1 MAATTTFLLS
11 SSPSRSVI
19 ATTPP
24 GTTNI
29 PFSSSPSLPSPSQLY
44 TLKPLHVPRESTDA
58 SIPTDVTPGFA
69 SSATLL
75 QSERSMVARKCP
87 PGAERL
93 GLAEKY
99 KSQSSVGKPAKP
111 TKIKPVEAK
120 DTAFKKPPKDPKTK
134 TQKPPDTLVNVDLD
148 ELEVDA
154 KPGEEI
160 DTASKKPR
168 KPPKT
173 KTQRLPATV
182 KEMPDVSKAGAGVQ
196 LECQP
201 KKARNKKLKQE
212 DASQT
217 KIKEV
222 KVTKPG
228 VEKSARKGKKEEVF
242 GKTRKARSSTLSTL
256 LADHDPAP
264 TRKEPLD
271 LHLDGAT
278 KRRANWTPVKDTLQ
292 GFTILADTP
301 ANAIPHR
308 SCKSNTSEDF
318 VFGSFLGGFGFSRP
332 NDSAT
337 IATETMRMSSGGA
350 TFKRRKIELVTG
362 LVCPP
367 PAEKPKKK
375 PQTITEKATAPFVPL
390 KVKAAPSL
398 LEYFETHSSAT
409 GVNKNA
415 SSESRSISPTK
426 KMLKPRNAALKSRK
440 RVENPIV
447 LLSPETAVKKVRD
460 QELIFGTSSQLA
472 REESPTFIKDLQK
485 ALKESESIENQSESQ
500 GKLSGP
506 LRMPA
511 LLHRPSSSLILN
523 RPRSL
528 WSAAARD
535 FDESLLEAE
544 IVDLSR
550 TPRASTVKPRF
561 EATAAQSYREL
572 NADAKM
578 PIDGDL
584 NPQSDA
590 APELAVELEGI
601 DAVFEKA
608 LPISVAEAAL
618 KNRPKD
624 KVLAKKGSL
633 IDGTPD
639 TMPNYKGFT
648 DFQLSKEIA
657 SCGFKAIKKR
667 AAMISLLEKCW
678 QSRRDMALQELPVN
692 INVVPSAA
700 GPTPRKIA
708 ENCSPVKKQGR
719 PSKAATAAAKS
730 TKPTDITPKK
740 SRGRPRK
747 DSSPARSPSNRTAK
761 AKTQTKSTNMDLGDE
776 IYDSAPPTPSP
787 PRRRTPTK
795 PAKQLPL
802 SPSQGAATPKNTP
815 AHHFR
820 LLNSV
825 TKAVTTFPPTND
837 PKNLT
842 WYEKILM
849 YEPIVIEDLA
859 MWLNREGLG
868 RVGEDDEVGPALVKE
883 WCEGHSIC
891 CLWKENLR
899 GRPRGRW

>member
-1 MAATTTFLLS
+1 MT
-11 SSPSRSVI
+11 
-19 ATTPP
+19 
-24 GTTNI
+24 
-29 PFSSSPSLPSPSQLY
+29 
-44 TLKPLHVPRESTDA
+44 
-58 SIPTDVTPGFA
+58 
-69 SSATLL
+69 
-75 QSERSMVARKCP
+75 ARKCP

-93 GLAEKY
+93 GLAGKY
-99 KSQSSVGKPAKP
+99 KSQSSVAKTAKP
-111 TKIKPVEAK
+111 MKIKPVEAI
-120 DTAFKKPPKDPKTK
+120 DTAFEKPPKDPETK
-134 TQKPPDTLVNVDLD
+134 TQKPPDILANVDLD
-148 ELEVDA
+148 KFEVDA
-154 KPGEEI
+154 KPGEEK
-160 DTASKKPR
+160 DTVSKKPQ
-168 KPPKT
+168 KTPKT

-196 LECQP
+196 LECHP
-201 KKARNKKLKQE
+201 KKARNKKFKHE

-217 KIKEV
+217 KIKKA
-222 KVTKPG
+222 KVTKPD
-228 VEKSARKGKKEEVF
+228 VEKSARKGKKEEVL
-242 GKTRKARSSTLSTL
+242 GKRRKVRSSTLSTL

-264 TRKEPLD
+264 ARKEPLD
-271 LHLDGAT
+271 LHLEGAT
-278 KRRANWTPVKDTLQ
+278 KRRANWTPVKDTLH
-292 GFTILADTP
+292 GFTALADTP
-301 ANAIPHR
+301 VNAISHR
-308 SCKSNTSEDF
+308 SCQSNTSEGF
-318 VFGSFLGGFGFSRP
+318 EFGSFLGGFGFPRP

-337 IATETMRMSSGGA
+337 IATKTMRMSSGGVA
-350 TFKRRKIELVTG
+350 CKRRKIELVTG

-367 PAEKPKKK
+367 PAEKPKTRKSPKK
-375 PQTITEKATAPFVPL
+375 RPQTITEKATAPFIPL
-390 KVKAAPSL
+390 EVKAAPSL

-409 GVNKNA
+409 GLNKNA
-415 SSESRSISPTK
+415 SSESRSISPNK
-426 KMLKPRNAALKSRK
+426 KMPKPRNASLKSRK

-472 REESPTFIKDLQK
+472 QEESPTFIKDLQK
-485 ALKESESIENQSESQ
+485 ALKESESVENQSESQ
-500 GKLSGP
+500 EMLSGP
-506 LRMPA
+506 LRMPTP
-511 LLHRPSSSLILN
+511 LHRPSSSLVLN

-578 PIDGDL
+578 PIDGDP

-590 APELAVELEGI
+590 APGLAVELEDI

-618 KNRPKD
+618 KNRPEE

-633 IDGTPD
+633 IDGTPN

-692 INVVPSAA
+692 INVLPPAA
-700 GPTPRKIA
+700 GPTSRKLA
-708 ENCSPVKKQGR
+708 ENCSPVKNRRR

-747 DSSPARSPSNRTAK
+747 DSSPTRSPSNRTAK
-761 AKTQTKSTNMDLGDE
+761 AKTQIKLTNMDLGDE

-802 SPSQGAATPKNTP
+802 SPSQGAATPKNIP

-820 LLNSV
+820 LLTSI

-842 WYEKILM
+842 WYERILI

-868 RVGEDDEVGPALVKE
+868 LVGEDDEVGPALVKE